1 MITIATLTLN
11 THTVNQLQQLM
22 ELQEQNNN
30 ELKCRVN
37 KLSTDLTNRE
47 AELSR
52 LRDELGQQ
60 IKLNRQ
66 LEEQRSQFSQ
76 AKKQNTKLQEELERV
91 VKKVRMMFYY
101 TSHSMAL
108 L

>member
-1 MITIATLTLN
+1 MIMLITK
-11 THTVNQLQQLM
+11 TVSQLQQLM
-22 ELQEQNNN
+22 ELQEQQNND
-30 ELKCRVN
+30 LKCRVN
-37 KLSTDLTNRE
+37 KLSTDLTNRD

-76 AKKQNTKLQEELERV
+76 VKKQNGKLQDDLDRV
-91 VKKVRMMFYY
+91 MKKVRLMCWY
-101 TSHSMAL
+101 TCCVIL
-108 L
+108 